1 MLIKKVNP
9 YGIYDKALNKNF
21 LSDKQREAYLKEKGL
36 KHANDTEKEKHRTE
50 RLSHIVNEERR
61 KQGLKPK
68 TEQELVGNSR
78 KIKGKTLYFYK

>member
-9 YGIYDKALNKNF
+9 YGLHDKALNKNF
-21 LSDKQREAYLKEKGL
+21 LSDKEREGYLKEKGF
-36 KHANDTEKEKHRTE
+36 KHADDSERDKHRTE
-50 RLSHIVNEERR
+50 RLAHTVNEERR

-78 KIKGKTLYFYK
+78 KIKGRTLYFYK